1 MKTTKS
7 TTTAKIRIATMAMVA
22 TATLTIA
29 GAVGAVQPR
38 AAYAA
43 GTGSVTFTQPGSSS
57 WTVPPGVNTATIE
70 VVGAGGGR
78 YGNPFLAGYRGG
90 AGGEIDATLTIFPGE
105 TLSLLVGAAGGD
117 VNDGQ
122 TDPGSGGLGGGGNGG
137 QCTGL
142 ASPGSCTPGAGGGG
156 SSSVYRNST
165 PLFVAGGG
173 GGASSLGDGG
183 SGGGQTGGLG
193 SDQSPATG
201 GSQTAGG
208 AAGHDALVGL
218 TDGAGVGSSYNGG
231 WGGRLCTCS
240 LAFTG
245 PLSSDYAGGG

>member
-7 TTTAKIRIATMAMVA
+7 TTTAKMRIASMALVA

-29 GAVGAVQPR
+29 GAVGAVHPR

-78 YGNPFLAGYRGG
+78 YGNPFLTGFRGG

-122 TDPGSGGLGGGGNGG
+122 TAPGSGGFGGGGNGG
-137 QCTGL
+137 QGTGL
-142 ASPGSCTPGAGGGG
+142 APPGSCTPGAGGGG

-173 GGASSLGDGG
+173 GGASFLGDGG
-183 SGGGQTGGLG
+183 SGGGQTGGPR
-193 SDQSPATG
+193 SDQRPPTG
-201 GSQTAGG
+201 GSQTVGGTAGD
-208 AAGHDALVGL
+208 DALVGL
-218 TDGAGVGSSYNGG
+218 TGGAGDGWAYNGG
-231 WGGRLCTCS
+231 
-240 LAFTG
+240 
-245 PLSSDYAGGG
+245 GGGALCSC